1 MIGNG
6 QAGTAGIQHT
16 FVDPTVKQIH
26 ITQKAVNKRRRGVV
40 VDFIGCAVLFD
51 FAFVHQHDAVGD
63 FERFFLVM
71 RNKDTG
77 DVQFIMQLVDPTGN
91 HRVLRAIAPLTQPV
105 LTPLRAALPRS
116 QFDYSPL
123 IVVLVFNILRW
134 VLGI

>member
-1 MIGNG
+1 MSWVLSFV
-6 QAGTAGIQHT
+6 IQ
-16 FVDPTVKQIH
+16 TVEI
-26 ITQKAVNKRRRGVV
+26 V
-40 VDFIGCAVLFD
+40 
-51 FAFVHQHDAVGD
+51 
-63 FERFFLVM
+63 FL
-71 RNKDTG
+71 
-77 DVQFIMQLVDPTGN
+77 VQFIMQLVDPTGN